1 MTSMHPVVL
10 ALFILLVVGGVGFL
24 IHVLRRGKTFAGYE
38 ELTGDAQQI
47 AKSLSGEIFRDGN
60 DLVISGNYRH
70 MPAIVRFSYDENT
83 PGLNLHVKAKATF
96 TMSVVPKGERAA
108 EGRVLVRTPDD
119 MFDARFQ
126 TRTDHPTQAKMFVGG
141 KVVMQQLQ
149 KVCCSSR
156 TFFTITTGAMELS
169 ELTIPS
175 PYPGHHV
182 ADHLES
188 LAKLARALEDMPG
201 AETIKVHK
209 LEKERSNIIR
219 GAIVVGAIA
228 AVVTVWAATRGP
240 RGPIPVQELAGEIEN
255 PPAGIMPV
263 EAALVRKVQEWRVAT
278 AEDFGPGVASWI
290 RGNDLELSGRVPGDF
305 SGGRNGRDVAF
316 LLTPA
321 EPPQPTAAPA
331 PAPQP
336 GATPAAAPPP
346 GATPVPAETRRVLL
360 LVEGV
365 NLYDAEYP
373 AIVGIVRIPKDAI
386 ADIDWGKNPPPEG
399 TPDGDGLL
407 IIRRRNDLT
416 SGLVLFVNKK
426 HIVSAVP
433 LNYTQIRLR

>member
-1 MTSMHPVVL
+1 MTSMHPVAL

-24 IHVLRRGKTFAGYE
+24 IHALRRGKTFSGYE
-38 ELTGDAQQI
+38 ELTSDARQI
-47 AKSLSGEIFRDGN
+47 AKSLGGEIFRDGN

-70 MPAIVRFSYDENT
+70 MPAIVRFSYGENT
-83 PGLNLHVKAKATF
+83 PGMNLSVKAKATF

-141 KVVMQQLQ
+141 KVVIQNLQ
-149 KVCCSSR
+149 KLCCSSR

-169 ELTIPS
+169 ELTIPT
-175 PYPGHHV
+175 PYTGHHV
-182 ADHLES
+182 TDHLES

-201 AETIKVHK
+201 AETIKVRK

-219 GAIVVGAIA
+219 ASIVVGAIA
-228 AVVTVWAATRGP
+228 AVITVWVATSGP
-240 RGPIPVQELAGEIEN
+240 RGPVPVQELAGETEA

-263 EAALVRKVQEWRVAT
+263 EAMLVRKVQDWRVAT
-278 AEDFGPGVASWI
+278 AEDFGPGAASWM
-290 RGNDLELSGRVPGDF
+290 RGNGLEPNGRVPGDY

-316 LLTPA
+316 LLAPA
-321 EPPQPTAAPA
+321 APSQPVAAPPQPGAVPAATPPAAAAPA
-331 PAPQP
+331 P
-336 GATPAAAPPP
+336 
-346 GATPVPAETRRVLL
+346 EDKRRVVL

-373 AIVGIVRIPKDAI
+373 TILGIARIPKDAI
-386 ADIDWGKNPPPEG
+386 ADIDWGRNPPPQG
-399 TPDGDGLL
+399 APDGDGLL
-407 IIRRRNDLT
+407 LIRRRNDLA
-416 SGLVLFVNKK
+416 SGLVLFVTER